1 MSGNSLAEPVS
12 QSVYKA
18 LMSKPAAASALL
30 AIALSASLPGSAQSL
45 RGITRLNQ
53 SQNLPSLTIT
63 GVTLSTTSDGALVET
78 TTGLQRQ
85 KVEIPPSNTVISTYT
100 GTAVKSVTLFDPR
113 SYSNLT
119 PGTSV
124 NDQGPAEGYPYIC
137 GAAAPGQAANIS
149 GTYTDPGT
157 GATMFTGP
165 GEAPKN
171 AWGDDQPTAA
181 FLGTNNPNPLSATV
195 VSAGTQ
201 FARQPWLSSGS
212 FGNGISNTAPLQITP
227 YPSGV
232 PYPDCGG

>member
-1 MSGNSLAEPVS
+1 MTNLPARLAL
-12 QSVYKA
+12 SV
-18 LMSKPAAASALL
+18 L
-30 AIALSASLPGSAQSL
+30 ALSAALPAGAQSL
-45 RGITRLNQ
+45 RGITRVNQ
-53 SQNLPSLTIT
+53 SQNLPKLTIT
-63 GVTLSTTSDGALVET
+63 GVTLSTTADGALVET
-78 TTGLQRQ
+78 TTGLERQRI
-85 KVEIPPSNTVISTYT
+85 EIPTSKTVISTFT

-113 SYSNLT
+113 SYRNQN

-137 GAAAPGQAANIS
+137 GAAAPGQAANVP

-157 GATMFTGP
+157 FASMNTGP

-171 AWGDDQPTAA
+171 AWGDDQTTAQA
-181 FLGTNNPNPLSATV
+181 FGTNDPNPLSATV

-212 FGNGISNTAPLQITP
+212 FFNSIPNTAPLQITP
-227 YPSGV
+227 YPAGV